1 MNTEDRNWKTDD
13 MALAAYLMVELKN
26 DPTLQWEME
35 SCYFEFGETD
45 DLLDAVQDFVSG
57 ESLIEPRMY
66 NMAFAKLKK
75 AVFNH
80 PDAPNLPAW
89 RRRSATA

>member
-1 MNTEDRNWKTDD
+1 MSNTWRTDD
-13 MALAAYLMVELKN
+13 MGLAAYLLLELKVE
-26 DPTLQWEME
+26 PTLRWEME
-35 SCYFEFGETD
+35 SCYFEFVDTD

-57 ESLIEPRMY
+57 DSRIEPRTY

-80 PDAPNLPAW
+80 PDAPNPASTAW
-89 RRRSATA
+89 RRQRDTA

>member
-1 MNTEDRNWKTDD
+1 MSNTWRTDD
-13 MALAAYLMVELKN
+13 MGLAAYLLLELKVE
-26 DPTLQWEME
+26 PTLQWEME
-35 SCYFEFGETD
+35 SCYFEFVDTD

-57 ESLIEPRMY
+57 DSRIEPRTY

-80 PDAPNLPAW
+80 PDAPNPTSTAW
-89 RRRSATA
+89 RRQRDTA